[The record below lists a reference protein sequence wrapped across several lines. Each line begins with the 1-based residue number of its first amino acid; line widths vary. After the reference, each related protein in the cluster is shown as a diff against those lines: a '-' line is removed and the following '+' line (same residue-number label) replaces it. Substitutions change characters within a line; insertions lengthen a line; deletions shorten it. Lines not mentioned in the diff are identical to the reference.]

1 MEFEGKVAV
10 VTGGARGIGLACAE
24 VLHARGAAVLIA
36 DLDEA
41 GGEAAV
47 ARLGNRAA
55 FQRTDMRRM
64 EEVRTMADRAA
75 ALWGGTDVLVNNAAV
90 AEAGVV
96 DEVEEEQWER
106 VVDLNLTG
114 YWRAMRVCVPQMRAR
129 RGGAVVNMSSVQ
141 GLRGF
146 KGWSAYAA
154 AKGGVNAMTVQAA
167 VDLALHGIRI
177 NAVAPGTIMTPM
189 NERIFETHPDPQALI
204 ASWNAAHPIGR
215 FGQPVEVAEVVAF
228 LASPRAS
235 FVTGEIVRTDGGM
248 AVRGG

>member
-1 MEFEGKVAV
+1 
-10 VTGGARGIGLACAE
+10 
-24 VLHARGAAVLIA
+24 
-36 DLDEA
+36 
-41 GGEAAV
+41 
-47 ARLGNRAA
+47 
-55 FQRTDMRRM
+55 
-64 EEVRTMADRAA
+64 
-75 ALWGGTDVLVNNAAV
+75 
-90 AEAGVV
+90 
-96 DEVEEEQWER
+96 
-106 VVDLNLTG
+106 
-114 YWRAMRVCVPQMRAR
+114 
-129 RGGAVVNMSSVQ
+129 MSSVQ

-167 VDLALHGIRI
+167 VDLAPHGIRI